1 MDNYSCSSYAE
12 SDSSPRCR
20 EIVDCENQS
29 WEEPANYKVKFMCS
43 FGGKIHPRPH
53 DNQLSYVG
61 GDTKI
66 LTVDRNIKLPAMAA
80 RLSSLWDTAVCFKY
94 QLPGEDLDALI
105 SVTNDEDLEHMM
117 VEYDRLHR
125 TTSKPARLRL
135 FLFPLGSTSSS
146 SSSQALQPPPAAES
160 KPEHQWFVDALNSG
174 PVQTLNRPEME
185 SPPTNPD
192 FLFGL
197 DQEAAAK
204 SGEEVRAPASI
215 SPASG
220 LPHPEPRD
228 YFPPPPNDSVTK
240 GERRSLETATAVPDA
255 NSAEIQRQI
264 QEFQRMQIASQEHQA
279 AAAFFQRKQEETLTH
294 SFPPGSSFPAREPA
308 GVAISMAADYYQKI
322 HDKNRYE
329 SGPPQEQPPPP
340 PVTILPPP
348 TSAPAAYWAAAPA
361 PDRQAMGPD
370 LGVYLLPSGAMY
382 PAGSV
387 RPVAAPPGQGFY
399 TMAPKMMT
407 NTPPPPPA
415 GFAADPYRDA
425 PIYRVGPTGAKLGP
439 YPEGAVRPGMDAAS
453 FAHLAYD
460 PTGGRP
466 LYYAAATQAAVA
478 SPPTSYQ
485 SAAGGARQPPPQDP
499 KPKSPTQSL

>member
-29 WEEPANYKVKFMCS
+29 WDEPASYKVKFMCS

-66 LTVDRNIKLPAMAA
+66 LTVDRNIKLSAMVE
-80 RLSSLWDTAVCFKY
+80 RLSSLSETPVSFKY

-117 VEYDRLHR
+117 LEYDRLHR

-135 FLFPLGSTSSS
+135 FLFPVGSSTSP
-146 SSSQALQPPPAAES
+146 SSSQALQPPSAAES

-174 PVQTLNRPEME
+174 PVQTLNRQEME
-185 SPPTNPD
+185 SPQANPD

-197 DQEAAAK
+197 DQISAAK
-204 SGEEVRAPASI
+204 SGEDVRASAFA

-228 YFPPPPNDSVTK
+228 YFPPPPNDLAMK
-240 GERRSLETATAVPDA
+240 ADRRSLETATAAVVSDS

-264 QEFQRMQIASQEHQA
+264 QEFQRMQIASQEQQA
-279 AAAFFQRKQEETLTH
+279 AAAYFQRKQEETLSH
-294 SFPPGSSFPAREPA
+294 CFPTGSAFPAREP
-308 GVAISMAADYYQKI
+308 VAVATSMAGDYYQKI

-329 SGPPQEQPPPP
+329 SGPPQEQPPPQP
-340 PVTILPPP
+340 MTILPPP
-348 TSAPAAYWAAAPA
+348 TSTPAAYWAAPA
-361 PDRQAMGPD
+361 PDRQGMGPD

-387 RPVAAPPGQGFY
+387 RPLTCPPGQGFY
-399 TMAPKMMT
+399 TVAPKVMT
-407 NTPPPPPA
+407 SAPPPPPA
-415 GFAADPYRDA
+415 GFGAEPYRDA
-425 PIYRVGPTGAKLGP
+425 PIYRMGPTGAKLGP
-439 YPEGAVRPGMDAAS
+439 YPEGAIRPGMDAAS
-453 FAHLAYD
+453 FAHLTYD
-460 PTGGRP
+460 PTGGRQM
-466 LYYAAATQAAVA
+466 YYAAATQAAVT
-478 SPPTSYQ
+478 SPPASYQ
-485 SAAGGARQPPPQDP
+485 TVARQPPPQDP
-499 KPKSPTQSL
+499 KPKSPTQGL